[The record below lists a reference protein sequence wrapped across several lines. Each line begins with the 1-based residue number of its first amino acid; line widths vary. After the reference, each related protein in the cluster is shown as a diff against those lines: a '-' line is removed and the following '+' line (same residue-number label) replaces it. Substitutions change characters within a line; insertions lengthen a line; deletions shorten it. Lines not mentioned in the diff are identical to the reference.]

1 MKYLRIVIA
10 GVTICAGEQGGRFV
24 KGLLCLALA
33 AVSLLFWPAVA
44 QAQAGKA
51 AEDSQNV
58 KSEIQT
64 LDQQVNAAAVSGDL
78 PTLGKI
84 MSDDYVGVAPNGML
98 LRKPMIAAHYQAG
111 TLHYSSVVNSDV
123 EIHLHDNCAVLT
135 AIATVKGHDGDTDLS
150 GTYRIMRVFLRR
162 GGAWQIV
169 AFQATL
175 IRLPA
180 PN

>member
-10 GVTICAGEQGGRFV
+10 GVTICAGVQGGRFV

-33 AVSLLFWPAVA
+33 AVSLLFCRAVA

-51 AEDSQNV
+51 AEDSKNV

-98 LRKPMIAAHYQAG
+98 LRKPMIAAGFYGGARQ
-111 TLHYSSVVNSDV
+111 YSSVVDSHV
-123 EIHLHDNCAVLT
+123 EIHIH
-135 AIATVKGHDGDTDLS
+135 
-150 GTYRIMRVFLRR
+150 
-162 GGAWQIV
+162 
-169 AFQATL
+169 
-175 IRLPA
+175 
-180 PN
+180 